1 MPIEKRGQRVHA
13 TKLTSFLV
21 PRYMQGSGADS
32 RSGLFYFA
40 GKAARDHSGIFNL
53 QRQSGAEA
61 GYPASAL
68 FDDLVTLSAALFS
81 YFLYAKREAG
91 GAEVAAGGSGNYHP
105 VSLAEVAKGEHIS
118 RLCRKYHAC
127 LKGSSG

>member
-1 MPIEKRGQRVHA
+1 MVERHVRDVEAVGSNPV
-13 TKLTSFLV
+13 TST
-21 PRYMQGSGADS
+21 MQGSGADS
-32 RSGLFYFA
+32 RSGLFCFA

-68 FDDLVTLSAALFS
+68 FDDLVTLSTALFS
-81 YFLYAKREAG
+81 YFLYAQREAG